1 LDGRETYLKIFHI
14 DYLVGMGK
22 TSVCLLEN
30 IFGSDMTEIS
40 QVIIPPAIEKSNLES
55 GYEYESKKQNQCQII
70 HTCIA

>member
-1 LDGRETYLKIFHI
+1 
-14 DYLVGMGK
+14 MGK